1 MHPVVDDAAWN
12 RPGAHWVATVADARI
27 PVTLQASPASRRA
40 ADTAALTPWRPD
52 HTYADREERPR
63 RVGTDGLVAVDGHAW
78 RVPPA
83 YVATRSLEHYAAV
96 MPS

>member
-1 MHPVVDDAAWN
+1 MDDAAWN